1 MEMTVHGYYD
11 GNHIVLDENVPL
23 TYGERVTVKIL
34 SDNIVKKNAKK
45 KPLDFAKYR
54 VGKEYNLPMDAQEY
68 VRALRDVDDFV
79 ERKKS
84 SEEFLKKY

>member
-1 MEMTVHGYYD
+1 M
-11 GNHIVLDENVPL
+11 N
-23 TYGERVTVKIL
+23 IL
-34 SDNIVKKNAKK
+34 SDDIAKKNAKK

-84 SEEFLKKY
+84 TLCKSCRTKRIIFFHVHES

>member
-1 MEMTVHGYYD
+1 MAGCEKVF
-11 GNHIVLDENVPL
+11 L
-23 TYGERVTVKIL
+23 THGERVTVNIL
-34 SDNIVKKNAKK
+34 SDDIAKKNAKK

-84 SEEFLKKY
+84 SEEF

>member
-1 MEMTVHGYYD
+1 VF
-11 GNHIVLDENVPL
+11 L
-23 TYGERVTVKIL
+23 TYGERVKVNIL
-34 SDNIVKKNAKK
+34 SDDIAKKNAKK

-84 SEEFLKKY
+84 SEEF